1 MSEQQLIRPES
12 YSGVP
17 LPQSLEA
24 ERSVLGALLQDGKAV
39 SMAMEML
46 REDDFYSPVHQA
58 IFAAVKALAQQSTAV
73 DLITANDELARRGT
87 LDGIGGTEYLV
98 RLMEDVPATSNVQ
111 YYISIVLQKST
122 LRQLIRASAEITRN
136 CYAQQMDLKDIM
148 AGAEKAIFDI
158 VMRRTGGEQ
167 LLHIREVLFDTY
179 SRIEELARM
188 QGRIAGVTTG
198 FSRLDKVLTGMHPG
212 ELLLMGAR
220 PSMGKTSIALNIA
233 AAAARK
239 GHGVAIFSLEMP
251 REQIA
256 MRLLCA
262 EARVDMQ
269 RVRSGTLR
277 DREWVKL
284 AQTVNPLSNEKIY
297 IDDTAG
303 LTPLQMRSRVRR
315 VMLEKGLDLVIVDYL
330 QLMGADGKSENR
342 QQEVSE
348 ISRRL
353 KSIALE
359 LKVPILACA
368 QLSRANTQR
377 QVKKPVLSDL
387 RDSGSIE
394 QDADVVMFLHR
405 ESYYDRSSEQT
416 NTAQIIIAKQR
427 NGPLDEISVNWLEEY
442 TLFEDLYTEETEN

>member
-1 MSEQQLIRPES
+1 LSE
-12 YSGVP
+12 VP
-17 LPQSLEA
+17 NAVAPAFAGTPPQSIEA
-24 ERSVLGALLQDGKAV
+24 ERSVLGALLQDGRAV

-46 REDDFYSPVHQA
+46 QEDDFYSPAHQA
-58 IFAAVKALAQQSTAV
+58 IYAAIRYLAQESRAV
-73 DLITANDELARRGT
+73 DLITVDAELSRRGT
-87 LDGIGGTEYLV
+87 LAGIGGSSYLV
-98 RLMEDVPATSNVQ
+98 ELIQYVPTTANVQ
-111 YYISIVLQKST
+111 YYISIVLEKST
-122 LRQLIRASAEITRN
+122 LRQLITASSVISRN
-136 CYAQQMDLKDIM
+136 CYAQQMELRDILS
-148 AGAEKAIFDI
+148 AAEKAIFDI

-167 LLHIREVLFDTY
+167 LIHIREVLYTTY
-179 SRIEELARM
+179 SQIEELAKL
-188 QGRIAGVTTG
+188 QGRVAGVTTG
-198 FSRLDKVLTGMHPG
+198 FSQLDKVLTGMHGG
-212 ELLLMGAR
+212 ELILMGAR

-239 GHGVAIFSLEMP
+239 GFGVAIFSLEMP

-256 MRLLCA
+256 MRLLCGD
-262 EARVDMQ
+262 ARVDMQ
-269 RVRSGTLR
+269 HVRSGTLR
-277 DREWVKL
+277 DKEWIKL

-330 QLMGADGKSENR
+330 QLMGADTKSENR

-359 LKVPILACA
+359 LKIPILACA

-377 QVKKPVLSDL
+377 TVKRPMLSDL

-405 ESYYDRSSEQT
+405 EAYYDQSSTET
-416 NTAQIIIAKQR
+416 NTAEVIVAKQR
-427 NGPLDEISVNWLEEY
+427 NGPLDTIKLNWLSEY
-442 TLFEDLYTEETEN
+442 TLFEDMYVEDTGA

>member
-1 MSEQQLIRPES
+1 MSEQQPGLSPAFT
-12 YSGVP
+12 GVP
-17 LPQSLEA
+17 PQNYEA
-24 ERSVLGALLQDGKAV
+24 EQSVLGALLQDSRAV
-39 SMAMEML
+39 SMATEML
-46 REDDFYSPVHQA
+46 KETDFYTPAHQA
-58 IFAAVKALAQQSTAV
+58 IYAAILGLARESVAV
-73 DLITANDELARRGT
+73 DLVTVDAELSRRGT
-87 LDGIGGTEYLV
+87 LAGVGGSAYLAEL
-98 RLMEDVPATSNVQ
+98 LMHVPTTANVQ
-111 YYISIVLQKST
+111 YYISIVLEKST
-122 LRQLIRASAEITRN
+122 LRQLIQAASAISRS
-136 CYAQQMDLKDIM
+136 CYAQQMDLKDILS
-148 AGAEKAIFDI
+148 AAEKSIFDI

-167 LLHIREVLFDTY
+167 LLPIRDVLFTTY
-179 SRIEELARM
+179 SQIEELARL
-188 QGRIAGVTTG
+188 QGRVAGVTTG
-198 FSRLDKVLTGMHPG
+198 FIQLDRVLTGMHGG

-239 GHGVAIFSLEMP
+239 GHAVAIFSLEMP

-256 MRLLCA
+256 MRLLCG

-277 DREWVKL
+277 DKEWAKL
-284 AQTVNPLSNEKIY
+284 AQTVNPLANEKIY

-315 VMLEKGLDLVIVDYL
+315 VMLEKGVDLVVVDYL
-330 QLMGADGKSENR
+330 QLMAADGKSENR

-359 LKVPILACA
+359 LKIPILACA

-377 QVKKPVLSDL
+377 TVKRPMLSDL

-405 ESYYDRSSEQT
+405 EAYYDQSSAET
-416 NTAQIIIAKQR
+416 NTAEIIVAKQR
-427 NGPLDEISVNWLEEY
+427 NGPLETVKLNWLAEY
-442 TLFEDLYTEETEN
+442 TLFEDMYVEDAGA